1 MPADVRVRNSV
12 HSAQHGRQQ
21 DSAAYHEHN
30 CQAGVPQEVG
40 EDLSPPRWIM
50 AYFAPGA
57 HAPPLQ
63 TVQSISPGESVKV
76 RLPAFDIQ
84 VLPWSS
90 LYLHHHGGLSAPQ
103 ERHRRPEPGSGTLAL
118 ATVAQEGGC
127 LAAPGGGGG
136 GGS

>member
-1 MPADVRVRNSV
+1 
-12 HSAQHGRQQ
+12 
-21 DSAAYHEHN
+21 
-30 CQAGVPQEVG
+30 
-40 EDLSPPRWIM
+40 M
-50 AYFAPGA
+50 ANFAPGA
-57 HAPPLQ
+57 PLHAPPLQ

-103 ERHRRPEPGSGTLAL
+103 ERHRRPEPGSETLAL

-127 LAAPGGGGG
+127 LAAPGGGAYTDADQEFSPGISSRTPPD
-136 GGS
+136 GSRTVRPLVGPTAACFMGSPGPWIA